1 MALMK
6 LSAVVLAKNAQGT
19 LAHCLKSLSFCSEVI
34 VVDDNSTDN
43 TVVIAKKLGAKVFY
57 RDLDDD
63 FSAQRNFGL
72 KKVRNEWVLFI
83 DADERVSKDLKKEIS
98 KALSDVNFNGY
109 FLRRYEV
116 WLGKKL
122 KYGEWGEV
130 ELLRLAKSGAGK
142 WKRKVHETWEIDG
155 RTGVLNNYLEHRV
168 DASVGERLGK
178 INFYCRLHAVEL
190 AKEGKSV
197 GFWRVLLMPA
207 AKFGM
212 NYFVKRGYRDGGHGF
227 VMAAVMSL
235 HSFLAWS
242 DIWLL
247 GKK

>member
-122 KYGEWGEV
+122 KYGEWGV
-130 ELLRLAKSGAGK
+130 
-142 WKRKVHETWEIDG
+142 
-155 RTGVLNNYLEHRV
+155 
-168 DASVGERLGK
+168 
-178 INFYCRLHAVEL
+178 
-190 AKEGKSV
+190 
-197 GFWRVLLMPA
+197 
-207 AKFGM
+207 
-212 NYFVKRGYRDGGHGF
+212 
-227 VMAAVMSL
+227 
-235 HSFLAWS
+235 
-242 DIWLL
+242 
-247 GKK
+247 